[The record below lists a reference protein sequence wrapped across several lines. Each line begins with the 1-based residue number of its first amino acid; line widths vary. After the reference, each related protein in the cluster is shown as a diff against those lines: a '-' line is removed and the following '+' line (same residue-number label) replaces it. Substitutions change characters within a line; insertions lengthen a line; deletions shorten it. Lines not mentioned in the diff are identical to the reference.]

1 MVAVL
6 VVWGSASGGCD
17 RRGAQTRDIISQ
29 EKFVAANVA
38 LRTGDTAQ
46 DARVEALK
54 QHGVTEDQLR
64 AFVAAHAGD
73 TLLAAVWDEIAKG
86 VEAKRPEADTS
97 TSVAPVQ
104 VAAPAPPVV
113 PRKLPRVMQ
122 PRTRVRTAVAEK
134 DTAGDS
140 PATPASDSTPPP

>member
-38 LRTGDTAQ
+38 LRTGDTAH

-73 TLLAAVWDEIAKG
+73 TLLAAVWEEIAKG

-122 PRTRVRTAVAEK
+122 PRTRVRAPVEAR
-134 DTAGDS
+134 DSAAS
-140 PATPASDSTPPP
+140 PAAPARDSTPAP

>member
-1 MVAVL
+1 
-6 VVWGSASGGCD
+6 
-17 RRGAQTRDIISQ
+17 
-29 EKFVAANVA
+29 VAANVA
-38 LRTGDTAQ
+38 LRTGDTTKT
-46 DARVEALK
+46 ARAGVLREHK
-54 QHGVTEDQLR
+54 VTEDQLR
-64 AFVAAHAGD
+64 VFVAAHAGD
-73 TLLAAVWDEIAKG
+73 TLLAGVWDEIAKG

-104 VAAPAPPVV
+104 VAAPAPPAV

-140 PATPASDSTPPP
+140 PGTPASDSTPPP